1 MPTRDEHFGKGLRL
15 YGETKYEEALGE
27 LRQAVALDPAFGDAH
42 LAIGH
47 ALHKLTRLPEAVE
60 ALRNAIACNE
70 KEPLYHTSLSAVF
83 RDMGNRQAAEEEM
96 AISFQLQRGG

>member
-15 YGETKYEEALGE
+15 YGESKYEESLAQ
-27 LRQAVALDPAFGDAH
+27 LRQAVALDPTFGDAH

-47 ALHKLTRLPEAVE
+47 ALHKLNLLSEAVE
-60 ALRNAIACNE
+60 ALRKAIACND
-70 KEPLYHTSLSAVF
+70 KEPLYHTSLSAVY

-96 AISFQLQRGG
+96 AVSFRLQRGG